1 MSRPARSVKSLL
13 SLNSRGSPV
22 ASRPVTGRQE
32 VRCGTKFSDHLNGVF
47 SGLQFPPELA
57 RRILTHAN
65 HQTATNGHNA
75 SLSFIGMPRSR
86 SRSCGLIA
94 HSSALTPEHDLEDI
108 AYHTLHTYALGEHVG
123 SKWGLGRHLR
133 WVPAIAPE
141 VREQVSDSPDLR
153 KVGLYK
159 VQGDA
164 VTAVVGG
171 IFSQFGG
178 FVAHRV
184 FHTRLLLPM
193 LVKGA
198 LHEAFHRDALLVCD
212 RMGGPEG
219 RLVIKSSSTF
229 S

>member
-13 SLNSRGSPV
+13 SVNSRVPPV
-22 ASRPVTGRQE
+22 ASMPVTGRPE
-32 VRCGTKFSDHLNGVF
+32 VRSGSKFSDHLNGVF
-47 SGLQFPPELA
+47 PGLQFPSELA
-57 RRILTHAN
+57 RRILTHAS

-75 SLSFIGMPRSR
+75 SLSFIGRRVLDSYLHLFLT
-86 SRSCGLIA
+86 S
-94 HSSALTPEHDLEDI
+94 SSALTPEHDLENI

-123 SKWGLGRHLR
+123 SKWGLGRTLR

-164 VTAVVGG
+164 VTAVMGG

-178 FVAHRV
+178 SVAHRV
-184 FHTRLLLPM
+184 FHTRLLPCM

-198 LHEAFHRDALLVCD
+198 LHEAFHRDALAVCD